1 MLRFK
6 KIFVILLTYF
16 IVVFLYLFFINS
28 NDITIDFFYTNIIF
42 IIFYL
47 VIGNLFI
54 ENDSWVDLKLNKY
67 ENKECFFKQL
77 IKQFTINIF
86 LICFGVSVLN
96 SLILLLLEI
105 NIDLTLNFYYFI
117 GIFLTLEIINAY
129 IIAFCLKKKVNLVR
143 YILLVILLGMFVL
156 GTFSISITP
165 INVFKYILYK
175 GNLYDILLHYSIWLV
190 GAYILIN
197 YNSKR
202 VEL

>member
-77 IKQFTINIF
+77 IKRFTINIF

-143 YILLVILLGMFVL
+143 YILFVILLGMFVL